1 MRNAGLAHAV
11 NRTAGHTIQRN
22 RNGSDIIFCEHQ
34 AEHRDKRIGF
44 HLCIA
49 LYPGKLL
56 HRLHENLPQLAIF
69 FRCLQPSGILMQL
82 RTRSNAVRCA
92 DALQKGIQC
101 LCILLRSLRLFQ
113 ILLQCQQRLYRFFAQ
128 CIECYELFPRFIIQ
142 FAAKAVRMSRK
153 RL

>member
-11 NRTAGHTIQRN
+11 NGTAGHAIQRN

-49 LYPGKLL
+49 LHPGKLL
-56 HRLHENLPQLAIF
+56 HRLHENLPQLTIF
-69 FRCLQPSGILMQL
+69 FRRLQPSGVLMQL

-92 DALQKGIQC
+92 DALQKGIQS
-101 LCILLRSLRLFQ
+101 LCILRRSLCLFQ
-113 ILLQCQQRLYRFFAQ
+113 ILLQCQQRLHRFFAQ
-128 CIECYELFPRFIIQ
+128 RIEYCELVPRFIIQ
-142 FAAKAVRMSRK
+142 FAAKAVRMSDK